1 MLITDALLGEHG
13 VFQLL
18 FQDLEKALP
27 AIESAAALTNRA
39 APLSFSLEAHASL
52 EDELLFTALEPHL
65 GAQGG
70 PLVVMRMEH
79 DQIVTLLGRVQSA
92 TDLAQGRAL
101 AAQMIEVS
109 RSHFQKEEQVLF
121 RMARQ
126 LLGEETLSAL
136 GAKWAGRRGPLI
148 ALNMP

>member
-52 EDELLFTALEPHL
+52 EDELLFTTLEPHL

-79 DQIVTLLGRVQSA
+79 DQIVNLLGRVQSA

-109 RSHFQKEEQVLF
+109 RAHFQKEEQVLF